1 MVVAEE
7 RSVAK
12 NQIGCAWQLAWSA
25 LVAMLMA
32 QQVSVALAW
41 ESHGLQPAPSWVRER
56 IASAAPDL
64 YFAANSE
71 VLTAAEQRKLLQA
84 APALQDV
91 LHDFPDLI
99 IVIEGYA
106 DDGFSN
112 RYNGQ
117 LGKRRAD
124 AVRRLLRNL
133 SFPED
138 RLRVVSFGFSAPQCE
153 AQDDQCRKET
163 RRVHFRAAVAMSK
176 TPANKP

>member
-1 MVVAEE
+1 
-7 RSVAK
+7 
-12 NQIGCAWQLAWSA
+12 
-25 LVAMLMA
+25 MLIA
-32 QQVSVALAW
+32 QQVSVALAS

-64 YFAANSE
+64 YFAANSQI
-71 VLTAAEQRKLLQA
+71 LAAPEQRTLLQIV
-84 APALQDV
+84 PALQDV
-91 LHDFPDLI
+91 LRDFPDLI

-106 DDGFSN
+106 DDGFPYK
-112 RYNGQ
+112 YNEQ
-117 LGKRRAD
+117 LGKSRAN

-138 RLRVVSFGFSAPQCE
+138 RLRVASFGFRATQCE
-153 AQDDQCRKET
+153 AQDGQCRKET